1 MSITCLRFA
10 GGALVALCAAAG
22 SVTPLL
28 AQNEFLVDQT
38 KLRLSVY
45 QFDQSTGQYARWDA
59 LSGDIMVEPGN
70 LLDVPVIGVLS
81 VDGRTPRELAADIAD
96 RLQKKLGLRE
106 APDTRIEISA
116 YPPVYV
122 VGMVEQPG
130 EYNFRPGMTVL
141 QALALGGGMQR
152 SDKTGSA
159 TSERVKLLAELKG
172 FEEQLD
178 RTLLRVARLKAE
190 LAEAD
195 TITVDPSSDS
205 EGLQMEQAVLEASKT
220 ARDRQIASLTDLQAL
235 YQQEIDVLQIRIGD
249 LDKSIASTEK
259 ELAGVEQLVAS
270 GMATVARRSELERL
284 LASQRSDRLDQV
296 TSVMRA
302 KQFMTEAERNADGIE
317 DERRSAL
324 TQQWLTDN
332 ALIKELTLKAQ
343 TTRAL
348 LSTLD
353 AQLLASGGGNA
364 VDSEP
369 TLTFAIVRKTGDAA
383 VASTATEDAVLLPGD
398 VVKVSLAEARGAAAP
413 AIPDGQQEAVNSH
426 VP

>member
-1 MSITCLRFA
+1 MSITSLRFA
-10 GGALVALCAAAG
+10 GGALVALCAVAG

-28 AQNEFLVDQT
+28 AQNEVLVDQT

-45 QFDQSTGQYARWDA
+45 QFDQITGQYARWDA
-59 LSGDIMVEPGN
+59 LSGDIVVEPGN
-70 LLDVPVIGVLS
+70 LLDVPGIGVLS
-81 VDGRTPRELAADIAD
+81 VDGRTPRELAADIAA

-106 APDTRIEISA
+106 APDTRVEIA
-116 YPPVYV
+116 DYPPVYV

-159 TSERVKLLAELKG
+159 TSERVQLLAELKG

-195 TITVDPSSDS
+195 TITVESTADA

-235 YQQEIDVLQIRIGD
+235 YQQEIDVLQIRIED

-324 TQQWLTDN
+324 TQQWLTEN
-332 ALIKELTLKAQ
+332 AQIKELTLKAQ

-348 LSTLD
+348 LATLD
-353 AQLLASGGGNA
+353 AQLLASGGGA
-364 VDSEP
+364 ADSAP
-369 TLTFAIVRKTGDAA
+369 TLAFAIVRKTDEAA
-383 VASTATEDAVLLPGD
+383 VAFPATEDAVLLPGD

-413 AIPDGQQEAVNSH
+413 PIPDRQQEAVNSH